1 MEFRIVRYDDLDRDT
16 LYDILALRSAVFVE
30 EQACAYRDVDGRDRH
45 AYHMTC
51 TDGGRLVGYLRILNR
66 GETFDEMSIGR
77 VVVTDRRRGI
87 GTEMVRRALEFI
99 TENLNEDA
107 VRIESQTYAAEMYER
122 LGFVRIGEE
131 FLEDGI
137 PHVQM
142 LYKKE

>member
-51 TDGGRLVGYLRILNR
+51 TDGGRLVGYLRILDR
-66 GETFDEMSIGR
+66 GETFDEVSIGR

-99 TENLNEDA
+99 TEDLHEDA
-107 VRIESQTYAAEMYER
+107 VRIESQTYTAEMYER

-142 LYKKE
+142 LYKK

>member
-30 EQACAYRDVDGRDRH
+30 EQGCAYRDVDGRDRH

-51 TDGGRLVGYLRILNR
+51 TEGGRLVGYLRILYR

-87 GTEMVRRALEFI
+87 GTEMVRRALDFI
-99 TENLNEDA
+99 KRELNEDA

-122 LGFVRIGEE
+122 LGFVRVGEE

-142 LYKKE
+142 LCKKG

>member
-1 MEFRIVRYDDLDRDT
+1 M
-16 LYDILALRSAVFVE
+16 
-30 EQACAYRDVDGRDRH
+30 DGRDRH

-51 TDGGRLVGYLRILNR
+51 TDGGRLVGYLRILDR

-87 GTEMVRRALEFI
+87 GTEMVRRALDFI
-99 TENLNEDA
+99 KRELNEDA

-122 LGFVRIGEE
+122 LGFVRVGEE

-142 LYKKE
+142 LYKR